1 MFMGLTIVDYKLNFS
16 PDRPADK
23 LHARVSK
30 RLANCCERNGGLY
43 IKLGQAIAIQAA
55 LLPLVYTQALASI
68 FDAAWP
74 MPFRHVHQVHR
85 ATLKGSATPVAVK
98 VQRPNIPIQIE
109 LSAPPTLLHPTHTSF
124 FVETCLPTA
133 ACCTSTRKSSTCP
146 CTPLPSKQSFE

>member
-1 MFMGLTIVDYKLNFS
+1 MQLGLTIVDYKLNFS

-109 LSAPPTLLHPTHTSF
+109 LDLFAYRSLLYVYQKVF
-124 FVETCLPTA
+124 DLPVYSIA
-133 ACCTSTRKSSTCP
+133 
-146 CTPLPSKQSFE
+146 